1 MFLRPRSP
9 GTPTLSAAIL
19 LLLLLPMPA
28 APATELPDLVA
39 HIKSSVVA
47 IGTLQQTRRPPA
59 RYLGTGFAVGDG
71 LRVVTNYH
79 VIPKRLD
86 EAHKER
92 LTVFSGQGREV
103 RARSARIL
111 ARDPVHDL
119 ALLQIGG
126 EPLPALKL
134 ADGEPVREGETIAFT
149 GFPLG
154 MVLGLYPV
162 THTGIVSA
170 ITPIAIPARN
180 SRELTA
186 RQIRALRDPWKVL
199 QLDATAYPGNSGSPV
214 YRLSDG
220 AVVGIVNSVLVKG
233 TKENVLKDPSAIT
246 YAIPVRYLKVLL
258 EKP

>member
-1 MFLRPRSP
+1 M
-9 GTPTLSAAIL
+9 
-19 LLLLLPMPA
+19 LLLPRLATAATLLCILPLLPA
-28 APATELPDLVA
+28 ATGAAELPALVTRVKPA
-39 HIKSSVVA
+39 VVA

-59 RYLGTGFAVGDG
+59 RYLGTGFAIGDG
-71 LRVVTNYH
+71 LQVVTNYH

-86 EAHKER
+86 QAHKER

-119 ALLQIGG
+119 ALLGIGG

-134 ADGEPVREGETIAFT
+134 ADGEQVREGESIAFT

-214 YRLSDG
+214 YRITDG

-246 YAIPVRYLKVLL
+246 YAIPVKYLKALL
-258 EKP
+258 GRL